1 MAAAA
6 AGAAAALARATKASG
21 VIVRV
26 DVQSFRE
33 ILERSPDGLVV
44 HASGGFLTKHHRYL
58 TSYKGLAF
66 YTQTLKELSL
76 PPRTDIVEADKIWIP
91 D

>member
-1 MAAAA
+1 VAAAIVK
-6 AGAAAALARATKASG
+6 ATEASG
-21 VIVRV
+21 VIVRG

-44 HASGGFLTKHHRYL
+44 HARAGFLTKHHRYL

-66 YTQTLKELSL
+66 FTQTPKELSL
-76 PPRTDIVEADKIWIP
+76 SPTTEIVEADKIWIP